1 MAEKR
6 VPTYQCPAEFV
17 PFSHDASALL
27 DGDVNK
33 ELWLIKAPARFE
45 PQCFATLKVPLSGVE
60 MVQSCGKTPQSYS
73 VLSSR
78 VAPLDLH
85 LLVSNENSQA
95 LSLSTSGFTGVLNI
109 SESYGN
115 CNENKGPVSIPAAP
129 APCIPPGLKQRFQPF
144 GSSIAPHMKDQVTI
158 VSPTPPKRT
167 RLDLNE
173 GEERKKKKRKK
184 EKRDREVHS
193 EKNYIKQEEEPFE
206 CDQIE
211 FPEPMED
218 QSTEERRRRRK
229 KKKMKKEK
237 DRWSEETVDASF
249 ISKMEP
255 LDTSYGDIDTPAK
268 SKKKKK
274 KARNE

>member
-6 VPTYQCPAEFV
+6 VSKYQCPADFV
-17 PFSHDASALL
+17 PFSHDGGALL
-27 DGDVNK
+27 DDDVNK

-60 MVQSCGKTPQSYS
+60 MVQSCGKTPQNYS
-73 VLSSR
+73 VLSGR
-78 VAPLDLH
+78 MAPSDLH

-95 LSLSTSGFTGVLNI
+95 LSLSTSGFAGVLNI

-115 CNENKGPVSIPAAP
+115 CSENKGPVSIPTAP

-144 GSSIAPHMKDQVTI
+144 GSSIAAHMKDQVTI
-158 VSPTPPKRT
+158 VSPTAPKRT

-184 EKRDREVHS
+184 EKRNREVHS
-193 EKNYIKQEEEPFE
+193 EKNSIKQEQEPFE
-206 CDQIE
+206 CGQIQ
-211 FPEPMED
+211 FPEPMEN
-218 QSTEERRRRRK
+218 QSTEMRRK

-237 DRWSEETVDASF
+237 DRRSEETVDASF
-249 ISKMEP
+249 MFKMEP
-255 LDTSYGDIDTPAK
+255 LDTSYGDIDTPGK